1 MKEEFKLTDEEEAVI
16 KAVMKRHFKI
26 MLNDFWYDDLFSLGM
41 YATWKARKTY
51 DGSKGVKYTT
61 YLWQLA
67 FNSMYDFKK
76 RHVDKYKDIE
86 LLSIDYEL
94 SGEAMNDKF
103 TWLLEFTDKEV
114 DTMIQFYEWCKELK
128 PRQKFI
134 VDEMVK
140 GTPQKDIAKEIGVS
154 AERIRQDRLAMK
166 DSFNEYVV

>member
-1 MKEEFKLTDEEEAVI
+1 MNEQFKLTDEEEAVI
-16 KAVMKRHFKI
+16 KAVMKRHFKL

-61 YLWQLA
+61 YLWQLV

-103 TWLLEFTDKEV
+103 TWLKNFTDKEV
-114 DTMIQFYEWCKELK
+114 DTMNF
-128 PRQKFI
+128 
-134 VDEMVK
+134 
-140 GTPQKDIAKEIGVS
+140 
-154 AERIRQDRLAMK
+154 
-166 DSFNEYVV
+166 